1 MNKSAGPKKRRKKK
15 ASPPQ
20 LQKCTVMAHMK
31 PSRRKNCKLKGF
43 LPARITLAW
52 RLAPRR
58 GPVSSLITSTVRF
71 PLPWGG
77 IQSPMSAWDLYR
89 RFTYSVWASRIPIA
103 NVNHRVLESGDKK
116 RKEKKGRLTLIS
128 SELALATR
136 VPFSTRPTRLDQF
149 WITLPGPRWP
159 EWTLPSTSG
168 TARS

>member
-1 MNKSAGPKKRRKKK
+1 MNKSAGPKKKKKK

-58 GPVSSLITSTVRF
+58 GPVSSLITFTVLF

-77 IQSPMSAWDLYR
+77 DSISYVRMRLVSPFHIFSVS
-89 RFTYSVWASRIPIA
+89 FPHSYSKCKSPGLRERWQK
-103 NVNHRVLESGDKK
+103 KK
-116 RKEKKGRLTLIS
+116 RKKGMLTLIS